1 MAATDGVEMV
11 GVREAAALV
20 GRTPET
26 VRRWVWSGRIQARKQ
41 GNRLLLDRNQVLATM
56 GESRA
61 GSSGP
66 ALTLAE
72 WVGLA
77 DARESRGRRG
87 TSARDLVLDDRA
99 GRAGRDRGPD
109 ARR

>member
-1 MAATDGVEMV
+1 MAADDGVEIV

-26 VRRWVWSGRIQARKQ
+26 VRRWVWSGRIQARKH
-41 GNRLLLDRNQVLATM
+41 GNRLLLDRNQVLATL
-56 GESRA
+56 GRNRA
-61 GSSGP
+61 GSGGS

-72 WVGLA
+72 WAGLA

-87 TSARDLVLDDRA
+87 ATARNLVLDDRA
-99 GRAGRDRGPD
+99 GRTGRGGSDAGR
-109 ARR
+109 